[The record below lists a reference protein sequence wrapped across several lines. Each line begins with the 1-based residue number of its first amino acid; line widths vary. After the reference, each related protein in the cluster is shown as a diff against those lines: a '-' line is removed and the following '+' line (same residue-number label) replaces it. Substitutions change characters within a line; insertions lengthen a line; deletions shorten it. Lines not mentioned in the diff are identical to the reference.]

1 MLRLGLARAARVA
14 RPARGFI
21 RREMS
26 ASAKTTPKS
35 DMPWIIGSSAI
46 FIPAFLYVTSEA
58 AFPEHHD
65 VASATHDTKHD
76 SKPHEEKTQEPET
89 PAVKQVDDAVKQVK
103 VREGELST
111 EELTAAIEKSLS
123 SGTTKAVDEN

>member
-1 MLRLGLARAARVA
+1 
-14 RPARGFI
+14 
-21 RREMS
+21 MS

-35 DMPWIIGSSAI
+35 DMPWIIASSAI

-58 AFPEHHD
+58 AFPEHHG
-65 VASATHDTKHD
+65 VASAAHGSKHD
-76 SKPHEEKTQEPET
+76 SKPHDEKIQEPET
-89 PAVKQVDDAVKQVK
+89 PAAKEVDNAIKHVK

-123 SGTTKAVDEN
+123 PGVTKAADGK